1 MCIRSKLALDFVPAP
16 LTVDTNFPHPIMY
29 SRTLAFL
36 AVLLS
41 LTIYAFA
48 EEQVLDGIAAVVNG
62 EVITF
67 SQVRELVYTREMSLR
82 QSLQGKALEDKIKE
96 TRLAAIN
103 ELIDRQ
109 LVLQDFEKSKF
120 NIPEYA
126 VDDHINTIVREQF
139 NGDRLALIRTLQA
152 QGYTLQRFRK
162 VETDKMIVQ
171 AMRQRAVKGDPILS
185 PTKVERYYEAHRAE
199 YSTPEQV
206 KLRMIVLHKD
216 TPNAKNLAEDIL
228 AKVKGG
234 AAFEKMAEMYSED
247 SSKDKGGDWGW
258 VERTTLNES
267 LSGTAFALKAGH
279 VSKIIELGNNY
290 YLLYVEARKKTVTKA
305 LAEVRQEAETKALQE
320 ERQAAQEKWIK
331 GLRDKAYIRMF

>member
-1 MCIRSKLALDFVPAP
+1 MRSKLALDFVPAP
-16 LTVDTNFPHPIMY
+16 LTVNTNFPYPIMY

-36 AVLLS
+36 AVLVS
-41 LTIYAFA
+41 LTICAFA

-109 LVLQDFEKSKF
+109 LVLQDFEKNKF

-234 AAFEKMAEMYSED
+234 AAFEKMAQMYSED
-247 SSKDKGGDWGW
+247 TSKDQGGDWGW

-305 LAEVRQEAETKALQE
+305 LAEVRQEAETKALKE